1 MSPGTLCQVLW
12 CCTAPGFISFPLVP
26 LPHPSIYPLGQAWQ
40 LAKRMSAPLLEIYRQ
55 LEKFSSFL
63 LFILS
68 HANGASGRV
77 FPLFSAAVGLWRN
90 RWILGNR
97 VYFMQNTPWECAA
110 GQAVGHW
117 IGGASSV
124 GGIPGARGC
133 GGSLHG
139 CLVPLG
145 LIGDK
150 SVELKGLTLPVLD
163 LIK

>member
-1 MSPGTLCQVLW
+1 MPV
-12 CCTAPGFISFPLVP
+12 SFRFPWF
-26 LPHPSIYPLGQAWQ
+26 HFRTRQSIRLAKLGKRFSR

-68 HANGASGRV
+68 HANGASGRGS
-77 FPLFSAAVGLWRN
+77 PLFSAAVELWRN
-90 RWILGNR
+90 RWISGKR
-97 VYFMQNTPWECAA
+97 VHFMQNTPWECAA

-150 SVELKGLTLPVLD
+150 SVEPKGLTLPVLD

>member
-1 MSPGTLCQVLW
+1 L
-12 CCTAPGFISFPLVP
+12 AK
-26 LPHPSIYPLGQAWQ
+26 LGKRFSR
-40 LAKRMSAPLLEIYRQ
+40 LAKRMSAPLLEVYRQ
-55 LEKFSSFL
+55 LENFSSFL

-77 FPLFSAAVGLWRN
+77 FPLFAAAVGLWRN
-90 RWILGNR
+90 RWILVKR
-97 VYFMQNTPWECAA
+97 VYFVQNTPWECAA

-139 CLVPLG
+139 CLVPLR

-150 SVELKGLTLPVLD
+150 SVELKELTLPFLD

>member
-1 MSPGTLCQVLW
+1 M
-12 CCTAPGFISFPLVP
+12 LVS
-26 LPHPSIYPLGQAWQ
+26 LSHLSTYP
-40 LAKRMSAPLLEIYRQ
+40 LAKRKRALELEIYRQ

-68 HANGASGRV
+68 HANRASGRGS
-77 FPLFSAAVGLWRN
+77 PLFSAAVELWRN
-90 RWILGNR
+90 RWILDKR
-97 VYFMQNTPWECAA
+97 VYFMQNTPWECAV
-110 GQAVGHW
+110 GQAVGCW
-117 IGGASSV
+117 IGGANLV

-150 SVELKGLTLPVLD
+150 SVELKGLTLPVLH